1 MPCHEVRTVS
11 VEFRIGNIELLQK
24 AIEKLQWKNWNT
36 GEGSITIQDDNYNQ
50 ITIDCKNSK
59 ISSPSYNEKKLTE
72 ISNQIKRAY
81 SEEVINEVARKQKWF
96 AKKINATK
104 FQLQRF

>member
-1 MPCHEVRTVS
+1 MPCYEVRTIS
-11 VEFRIGNIELLQK
+11 VEFHISNIELLQK
-24 AIEKLQWKNWNT
+24 AIEKLQWKSWNIDK
-36 GEGSITIQDDNYNQ
+36 GLITIQDNNYNQ

-59 ISSPSYNEKKLTE
+59 ISSPSYSEKKLSS
-72 ISNQIKRAY
+72 ISNSIKRSY
-81 SEEVINEVARKQKWF
+81 SECVIEEIAKKQKWF